1 MEKEMALELKQQLK
15 QTQQLLMSP
24 QLQQAIKL
32 LQMSRLELV
41 EHIQQELL
49 ENPFLE
55 EVQQEAETIN
65 NDKNFEELNENRPAD
80 MQEEGYSFEEVNKNG
95 DWEDYLGELSSAP
108 KTSSVHEYE
117 SVEDNNFIETRYA
130 EKSSL
135 DAHLM
140 WQLRL
145 SDCTEKEIEICENII
160 GNLDSS
166 GYLRAELSEIA
177 EGAGCSLEEAEK
189 ALFKVQR
196 LDPVGVAARTP
207 QECLLTQIEVLK
219 YDRDPI
225 LVDLIKYHL
234 TDLETH
240 RYKPLLRKFHIDMDV
255 LGEYLDIIQSLDPMP
270 GASFGESEP
279 MYVSPDVYVFP
290 CDGDFVILLN
300 DEDIPNLRL
309 NDFLDRAHASAEVK
323 DFSSKKIA
331 SASWLIK
338 SLEQRKRTL
347 YKVMESIVKFQRPF
361 FEEGVDKLRPLILKD
376 IAEDIEMHESSVSRI
391 TTNKYVS
398 TPHGVFELKFFFN
411 SALSSD
417 DGDAVGSESVK
428 ALIKKMIGK
437 EDPKNPLAD
446 EKLCEL
452 LKQEI
457 GVDIARRTVAKYR
470 TALNIPSSSK
480 RKLRF

>member
-1 MEKEMALELKQQLK
+1 MALELKQQLK

-32 LQMSRLELV
+32 LQMSRLELT
-41 EHIQQELL
+41 EHIQQELM

-55 EVQQEAETIN
+55 EVQSSPELSDF
-65 NDKNFEELNENRPAD
+65 DKQVSEELATQKTTSD
-80 MQEEGYSFEEVNKNG
+80 EGYSFEEVSNNG

-108 KTSSVHEYE
+108 KTSASHEYE
-117 SVEDNNFIETRYA
+117 SIEDNNFLETRYA
-130 EKSSL
+130 EKTSL

-145 SDCTEKEIEICENII
+145 SNITEQEITICEQII

-166 GYLRAELSEIA
+166 GYLRADLSEIA
-177 EGAGCSLEEAEK
+177 HACDVSENEVEK
-189 ALFKVQR
+189 VLYKIQR

-207 QECLLTQIEVLK
+207 EECLLTQIEILK

-225 LVDLIKYHL
+225 LVELVKYHL
-234 TDLETH
+234 SDLETH
-240 RYKPLLRKFHIDMDV
+240 RYKPLLRKFHLDMET
-255 LGEYLDIIQSLDPMP
+255 LTEYLEIIQSLDPMP

-279 MYVSPDVYVFP
+279 MFISPDVYVFP
-290 CDGDFVILLN
+290 SDGEFVILLN
-300 DEDIPNLRL
+300 DDDIPNLRI
-309 NDFLDRAHASAEVK
+309 NDFLEKKDMNADTK
-323 DFSSKKIA
+323 DFTNKKIA

-347 YKVMESIVKFQRPF
+347 YKVMESIVKFQKPF
-361 FEEGVDKLRPLILKD
+361 FEEGVDKLKPLILKD

-398 TPHGVFELKFFFN
+398 TPHGLFELKFFFN
-411 SALSSD
+411 SALGSD
-417 DGDAVGSESVK
+417 DGDQVGSESVK
-428 ALIKKMIGK
+428 ALIKKLISK

-480 RKLRF
+480 RKQRF

>member
-1 MEKEMALELKQQLK
+1 MALELKQQLK

-55 EVQQEAETIN
+55 EVQGSPELSDVDE
-65 NDKNFEELNENRPAD
+65 NFSELNENRASSEAD
-80 MQEEGYSFEEVNKNG
+80 EGYSFEEINKNG

-108 KTSSVHEYE
+108 KTSSAHEYE
-117 SVEDNNFIETRYA
+117 SIEDNNFIETRYA

-135 DAHLM
+135 DDHLM

-145 SDCTEKEIEICENII
+145 SSFTEEELDICENII
-160 GNLDSS
+160 GNLDSC

-177 EGAGCSLEEAEK
+177 EATRRSAEK
-189 ALFKVQR
+189 VEELLYKVQR

-207 QECLLTQIEVLK
+207 QECLLVQVEVLK
-219 YDRDPI
+219 YDRDPV
-225 LVDLIKYHL
+225 LVELIKYHL

-240 RYKPLLRKFHIDMDV
+240 RYKPLLRKFHLDMET
-255 LGEYLDIIQSLDPMP
+255 LKEYLDIIQSLDPMP

-279 MYVSPDVYVFP
+279 LYVSPDVYVFP
-290 CDGDFVILLN
+290 SDGDFVILLN

-309 NDFLDRAHASAEVK
+309 NDFLDKGNVSAEVK
-323 DFSSKKIA
+323 DFTNKKIA

-347 YKVMESIVKFQRPF
+347 YKVVESIVKFQRSF
-361 FEEGVDKLRPLILKD
+361 FEEGVDKLKPLILKD

-417 DGDAVGSESVK
+417 NGDSVGSESVK

-480 RKLRF
+480 RKQRF

>member
-1 MEKEMALELKQQLK
+1 MALELKQQLK

-32 LQMSRLELV
+32 LQMSRLELA

-55 EVQQEAETIN
+55 EVQNTAETSPA
-65 NDKNFEELNENRPAD
+65 DQNFEALNEQRASGQND
-80 MQEEGYSFEEVNKNG
+80 EGYSFEEVNKNG

-108 KTSSVHEYE
+108 KSSSMHEYE
-117 SVEDNNFIETRYA
+117 SIEDNNFLETRYA

-145 SDCTEKEIEICENII
+145 SDITEKEIEISENII

-166 GYLRAELSEIA
+166 GYLRASLAEIA
-177 EGAGCSLEEAEK
+177 ESARCTESEAEK
-189 ALFKVQR
+189 VLYKIQR

-207 QECLLTQIEVLK
+207 QECLLTQVEVLK

-225 LVDLIKYHL
+225 LVELIKYHL

-240 RYKPLLRKFHIDMDV
+240 RYKPLLKKFRLDMDT
-255 LGEYLDIIQSLDPMP
+255 LKEYLDIIQSLDPMP

-290 CDGDFVILLN
+290 SDGDFVILLN
-300 DEDIPNLRL
+300 DDDIPNLRL
-309 NDFLDRAHASAEVK
+309 NDFLDKEHASADAK
-323 DFSSKKIA
+323 DFASKKIA
-331 SASWLIK
+331 SGSWLIK

-347 YKVMESIVKFQRPF
+347 YKVMESIIKFQRPF
-361 FEEGVDKLRPLILKD
+361 FEQGVDKLKPLILKD
-376 IAEDIEMHESSVSRI
+376 IAEDIDMHESSVSRI
-391 TTNKYVS
+391 TTNKYVA

-417 DGDAVGSESVK
+417 DGDQVGSESVK
-428 ALIKKMIGK
+428 ALIKKMISK
-437 EDPKNPLAD
+437 EDPQNPLAD

-480 RKLRF
+480 RKQRF

>member
-1 MEKEMALELKQQLK
+1 MALELKQQLK

-32 LQMSRLELV
+32 LQMSRLELA

-55 EVQQEAETIN
+55 EVQNTPETSTA
-65 NDKNFEELNENRPAD
+65 DQNFEALNEQRANSQND
-80 MQEEGYSFEEVNKNG
+80 EGYSFEEVNKNG

-108 KTSSVHEYE
+108 KSSSMHEYE
-117 SVEDNNFIETRYA
+117 SIEDNNFLETRYA

-145 SDCTEKEIEICENII
+145 SDITEKEIEISENII

-166 GYLRAELSEIA
+166 GYLRASLAEIA
-177 EGAGCSLEEAEK
+177 ESAGCTESEAEK
-189 ALFKVQR
+189 VLFKIQR

-207 QECLLTQIEVLK
+207 QECLLTQVEVLK

-225 LVDLIKYHL
+225 LVELIKYHL

-240 RYKPLLRKFHIDMDV
+240 RYKPLLKKFRLDMDT
-255 LGEYLDIIQSLDPMP
+255 LKEYLDIIQSLDPMP

-290 CDGDFVILLN
+290 SDGDFVILLN
-300 DEDIPNLRL
+300 DDDIPSLRL
-309 NDFLDRAHASAEVK
+309 NDFLDKEHASADAK
-323 DFSSKKIA
+323 DFASKKIA
-331 SASWLIK
+331 SGSWLIK

-347 YKVMESIVKFQRPF
+347 YKVMESIIKFQRPF
-361 FEEGVDKLRPLILKD
+361 FEQGVDKLKPLILKD
-376 IAEDIEMHESSVSRI
+376 IAEDIDMHESSVSRI
-391 TTNKYVS
+391 TTNKYVA

-417 DGDAVGSESVK
+417 DGDQVGSESVK
-428 ALIKKMIGK
+428 ALIKKMISK
-437 EDPKNPLAD
+437 EDPQNPLAD

-480 RKLRF
+480 RKQRF

>member
-1 MEKEMALELKQQLK
+1 
-15 QTQQLLMSP
+15 
-24 QLQQAIKL
+24 
-32 LQMSRLELV
+32 
-41 EHIQQELL
+41 
-49 ENPFLE
+49 
-55 EVQQEAETIN
+55 
-65 NDKNFEELNENRPAD
+65 
-80 MQEEGYSFEEVNKNG
+80 
-95 DWEDYLGELSSAP
+95 
-108 KTSSVHEYE
+108 
-117 SVEDNNFIETRYA
+117 
-130 EKSSL
+130 
-135 DAHLM
+135 
-140 WQLRL
+140 
-145 SDCTEKEIEICENII
+145 
-160 GNLDSS
+160 
-166 GYLRAELSEIA
+166 
-177 EGAGCSLEEAEK
+177 
-189 ALFKVQR
+189 
-196 LDPVGVAARTP
+196 
-207 QECLLTQIEVLK
+207 
-219 YDRDPI
+219 
-225 LVDLIKYHL
+225 
-234 TDLETH
+234 
-240 RYKPLLRKFHIDMDV
+240 
-255 LGEYLDIIQSLDPMP
+255 MP

-279 MYVSPDVYVFP
+279 LYVSPDVYVFP
-290 CDGDFVILLN
+290 SDGDFVILLN
-300 DEDIPNLRL
+300 DDDIPNLRL
-309 NDFLDRAHASAEVK
+309 NDFLDKSHASAEAK
-323 DFSSKKIA
+323 DFASKKMA

-361 FEEGVDKLRPLILKD
+361 FEEGVDKLKPLILKD

-480 RKLRF
+480 RKQRF

>member
-1 MEKEMALELKQQLK
+1 MALELRQQLK

-55 EVQQEAETIN
+55 EVPNSPELSDGEE
-65 NDKNFEELNENRPAD
+65 NFAELNNESRPAQSD
-80 MQEEGYSFEEVNKNG
+80 EDEGYSYEEVAKNG

-108 KTSSVHEYE
+108 RTSSLHEYE
-117 SVEDNNFIETRYA
+117 SIEDNNFLETRYA

-145 SDCTEKEIEICENII
+145 SDLNEKEIEICENII
-160 GNLDSS
+160 GNLDSC
-166 GYLRAELSEIA
+166 GYLRAEISEIA
-177 EGAGCSLEEAEK
+177 ESSQSTEQEVEA
-189 ALFKVQR
+189 LLYKVQR

-207 QECLLTQIEVLK
+207 QECLLVQIEVLK

-240 RYKPLLRKFHIDMDV
+240 RYKPLLRKFHLDMDT
-255 LGEYLDIIQSLDPMP
+255 LKEYLDIIQSLDPMP

-279 MYVSPDVYVFP
+279 LYVSPDVYVFP
-290 CDGDFVILLN
+290 SDGDFVIVLN

-309 NDFLDRAHASAEVK
+309 NDFLDKSNVSADVK
-323 DFSSKKIA
+323 DFTNKKIA

-361 FEEGVDKLRPLILKD
+361 FEEGVDKLKPLILKD
-376 IAEDIEMHESSVSRI
+376 IAEDIDMHESSVSRI

-411 SALSSD
+411 SALNSD
-417 DGDAVGSESVK
+417 DGDSVGSESVK
-428 ALIKKMIGK
+428 ALIKKMISK

-480 RKLRF
+480 RKQRF

>member
-1 MEKEMALELKQQLK
+1 MALELRQQLK

-41 EHIQQELL
+41 EHIQQELM

-55 EVQQEAETIN
+55 EAPSSSELSE
-65 NDKNFEELNENRPAD
+65 NDENFTELNNESRPAQSD
-80 MQEEGYSFEEVNKNG
+80 DEGYSYEEVSQNG

-108 KTSSVHEYE
+108 RTSSLHEYE
-117 SVEDNNFIETRYA
+117 SIEDNNFLETRYA

-135 DAHLM
+135 DSHLM

-145 SDCTEKEIEICENII
+145 SDLTEKEIDICENII
-160 GNLDSS
+160 GNLDSC

-177 EGAGCSLEEAEK
+177 KSAECSEQEVEK
-189 ALFKVQR
+189 LLYRVQR

-207 QECLLTQIEVLK
+207 QECLLTQVEVLK
-219 YDRDPI
+219 YDRDPV

-240 RYKPLLRKFHIDMDV
+240 RYKPLLRKFHLDMDT
-255 LGEYLDIIQSLDPMP
+255 LKEYLDIIQSLDPMP

-290 CDGDFVILLN
+290 SDGDFVIILN
-300 DEDIPNLRL
+300 DEDIPNLRV
-309 NDFLDRAHASAEVK
+309 NDFLDKSNVSAEVK
-323 DFSSKKIA
+323 DFTSKKIA

-347 YKVMESIVKFQRPF
+347 YKVMESIIKFQRPF
-361 FEEGVDKLRPLILKD
+361 FEEGVDKLKPLILKD
-376 IAEDIEMHESSVSRI
+376 IAEDIDMHESSVSRI

-417 DGDAVGSESVK
+417 EGDSVGSESVK
-428 ALIKKMIGK
+428 ALIKKMISK

-470 TALNIPSSSK
+470 TALNIQSSSK
-480 RKLRF
+480 RKQRF